1 MEYWRMKSLIEVM
14 LDTSGLAFKNV
25 LSLDVWILGLWWKS
39 ISDTLWSTF
48 EVMLSLFW
56 TIDTGFELLGYFLM
70 GLVTS
75 TRLSLRW
82 QINAHDLLKL
92 VQSLC
97 FGSSLAFYFHSILN
111 RDLCM
116 LLSSFFFCWNS
127 FITPSGGLDETLLS
141 EGGDDVWEGYGT
153 CRKWTLRVSS
163 LIHFLFFLSV
173 SHVRV
178 TCDPSAFWLLGWPRP
193 HSLPVTPSWPW
204 WTAPPLEI

>member
-1 MEYWRMKSLIEVM
+1 
-14 LDTSGLAFKNV
+14 
-25 LSLDVWILGLWWKS
+25 
-39 ISDTLWSTF
+39 
-48 EVMLSLFW
+48 MLSLFW

-116 LLSSFFFCWNS
+116 LLSSFFFVVEILSLHLLVVWMRHSCLKVGMM
-127 FITPSGGLDETLLS
+127 FGKVMELVGSG
-141 EGGDDVWEGYGT
+141 
-153 CRKWTLRVSS
+153 
-163 LIHFLFFLSV
+163 H
-173 SHVRV
+173 
-178 TCDPSAFWLLGWPRP
+178 
-193 HSLPVTPSWPW
+193 
-204 WTAPPLEI
+204 